1 MVNFPFPGRC
11 NRKLYKPSFHHTS
24 GLIVAPSQRNL
35 CCKPCEFSGH
45 PFGAILSQADVMSEG
60 ATIIHNGVGHK
71 HLVSEAQGIQTGQAV
86 DQDMISSMQQC
97 IAARNGA
104 DQGVASLIEDNAKRS
119 GICSFDNIRNKYQR
133 RWARIMVRLCSE
145 MNIEEPCEFSGPLGN
160 EAILSEAPLGER
172 ATIIQEIGVDCKRL
186 AVEAQGTSTE
196 KSEGDDMIWTMQ
208 RCIDAG
214 KAAGSMVAH
223 WIEHFFGIDVP
234 RKSTLRFGLRRIWIG
249 LRNQRRKRRWGCCCN
264 SISHVNSASNQR
276 LGKHQSLWNSAM
288 GLPTNSDRYF
298 SSDLGWSRWWSIWCS
313 WKRRRIG
320 SYAKWKWKRVKLI
333 GTFTEKSVSK
343 TPLIAGKS
351 RTDNPQ
357 PSPQGKV
364 QRLWQ
369 CASSSK
375 RSETGGISASK
386 VGDCEIV
393 CPVLENAA
401 VSIETGVGVA
411 SYLEHV
417 SYVSEISGST
427 SRELHVL
434 SPTRLRGK
442 RSSTFCRNRCTN
454 HNAWVNNHV
463 TPLQSAMIVEK
474 FREFRGTL
482 FETILS
488 EALSQDKER
497 ATTIP
502 GMGVHSKLLAVE
514 ARNTLQGDDIVSSI
528 WQQVAAPIG
537 AVLNVAIENEEVDY
551 KSVIEI
557 A

>member
-1 MVNFPFPGRC
+1 
-11 NRKLYKPSFHHTS
+11 
-24 GLIVAPSQRNL
+24 
-35 CCKPCEFSGH
+35 
-45 PFGAILSQADVMSEG
+45 
-60 ATIIHNGVGHK
+60 
-71 HLVSEAQGIQTGQAV
+71 
-86 DQDMISSMQQC
+86 
-97 IAARNGA
+97 
-104 DQGVASLIEDNAKRS
+104 
-119 GICSFDNIRNKYQR
+119 
-133 RWARIMVRLCSE
+133 MVRLCSE

-249 LRNQRRKRRWGCCCN
+249 LRDQRWSSSRWCCWN
-264 SISHVNSASNQR
+264 SISHVNPASNQR
-276 LGKHQSLWNSAM
+276 SGKHQSLWNSSM
-288 GLPTNSDRYF
+288 GFSTNSDRYF

-320 SYAKWKWKRVKLI
+320 SYAKWKWQRV
-333 GTFTEKSVSK
+333 
-343 TPLIAGKS
+343 
-351 RTDNPQ
+351 
-357 PSPQGKV
+357 
-364 QRLWQ
+364 
-369 CASSSK
+369 
-375 RSETGGISASK
+375 
-386 VGDCEIV
+386 
-393 CPVLENAA
+393 
-401 VSIETGVGVA
+401 
-411 SYLEHV
+411 
-417 SYVSEISGST
+417 YVSEISGSA

-442 RSSTFCRNRCTN
+442 RSSTFCRNRRSS

-463 TPLQSAMIVEK
+463 TPLPSVMVVEK

-488 EALSQDKER
+488 EALSCDKER

-537 AVLNVAIENEEVDY
+537 AALSVATQGEEFDY